1 MRRHWLSAVWVGLLS
16 FTTVLGVA
24 ADETGVEADIQYLVD
39 FVANSNVTFIRNAK
53 AYTAEEAA
61 QHMMKKYAHFRG
73 EITTAEDFIR
83 LAATKSLI
91 SGEPYLVQTQAGKEM
106 RSDDWLHEILEDYRK
121 SKPQDLPISN

>member
-1 MRRHWLSAVWVGLLS
+1 
-16 FTTVLGVA
+16 VA

-53 AYTAEEAA
+53 EYTAEEAA
-61 QHMMKKYAHFRG
+61 QHMMKKYAHFRD